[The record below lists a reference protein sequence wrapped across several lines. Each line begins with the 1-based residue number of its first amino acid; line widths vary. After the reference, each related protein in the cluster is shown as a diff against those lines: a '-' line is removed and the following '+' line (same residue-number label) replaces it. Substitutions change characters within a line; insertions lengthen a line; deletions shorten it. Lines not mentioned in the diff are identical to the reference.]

1 MAKASTNMDTP
12 PLLMLMFVEEDILT
26 RVFRQ
31 LDWKTLQALELTC
44 SNFRQFVIKANIWK
58 KKFEIENPSYLDK
71 SMDMDKRSKIEKL
84 IRKDSKDFHLGYKKL
99 VIKLSN
105 LDSNMM
111 KGIWTRKRTRNLSW
125 QGRGDDEIPHI
136 YDMNCDNYLAG
147 YVSLDDGEDDKL
159 KVFEIKS
166 SKVSELEFNS
176 VDFQIVLA
184 QMLPVTTEKS
194 KFGKIAVLRCSR
206 ARENR
211 ANIVETFKFDE
222 NSQSYRLESKS
233 LPLGES
239 QIGRDVYEVK
249 YASSNCL
256 LLLGKTRDTDVC
268 VSFLTVQE
276 DQLEMA
282 LVGTKICMN
291 AYPMDDQ
298 IVQHDYLASQ
308 YKQELK
314 VYDLKTTNPG
324 KLGDSLIAAMW
335 EKKVIFEDSSAQVY
349 CSTLEF
355 CAPNLLVGR
364 TDGRCEV
371 YNVLQDQHIRTLEH
385 SGGGLNKEYIYD
397 IVCLNDYIF
406 TLTGN
411 KGLTRSHRSGWIF
424 AWEKS
429 KAVSKNAEGE
439 VMLWK
444 KPSGDG
450 AKVWYFSVN
459 NTEIIT
465 LEGIRGPPFEE
476 YFVQFD
482 FWDVEKKALSDS

>member
-1 MAKASTNMDTP
+1 MASTNMGLGTQ
-12 PLLMLMFVEEDILT
+12 PLLTLLFVEEDIPT

-44 SNFRQFVIKANIWK
+44 SHFRQFIVKATIWK

-84 IRKDSKDFHLGYKKL
+84 IRKDSKEFHLGYKKL

-105 LDSNMM
+105 LDSNMS
-111 KGIWTRKRTRNLSW
+111 KGICTRNMTRNLPCHED
-125 QGRGDDEIPHI
+125 DDEIIHHI
-136 YDMNCDNYLAG
+136 YDMNCDNCL
-147 YVSLDDGEDDKL
+147 VKCLDDGEDEKL

-166 SKVSELEFNS
+166 SKVSEIEFSS
-176 VDFQIVLA
+176 VDFFIVDANILA
-184 QMLPVTTEKS
+184 VTTEKS
-194 KFGKIAVLRCSR
+194 KFGKIAVLRLSR

-211 ANIVETFKFDE
+211 STIVETFQFDE
-222 NSQSYRLESKS
+222 NSQSYRLVSKS
-233 LPLGES
+233 PQLGES
-239 QIGRDVYEVK
+239 QIGRNVNTVILV
-249 YASSNCL
+249 SSNCL
-256 LLLGKTRDTDVC
+256 LLVGKTRGPDVC
-268 VSFLTVQE
+268 VSFLTVQ
-276 DQLEMA
+276 DDRLEMT
-282 LVGTKICMN
+282 LVGTKICRN
-291 AYPMDDQ
+291 AVPSRARP
-298 IVQHDYLASQ
+298 ILVVEHDYLASQ
-308 YKQELK
+308 HEQELK

-335 EKKVIFEDSSAQVY
+335 QKKNIFEDSSAQVC
-349 CSTLEF
+349 CSILEF
-355 CAPNLLVGR
+355 CVPHLFVGR
-364 TDGRCEV
+364 SDGRCEV
-371 YNVLQDQHIRTLEH
+371 FNVVQDQHIRTLEH
-385 SGGGLNKEYIYD
+385 SGGGLNMEFIID
-397 IVCLNDYIF
+397 VVCLNDYIF
-406 TLTGN
+406 SVTE
-411 KGLTRSHRSGWIF
+411 SGWIF